1 MADDGTKITL
11 RVGPEEIQLMEDFM
25 SENGIGNRSD
35 FIRDAIRGYVEF
47 KRTATQA
54 SGVPTEGGI
63 FVRFNDLQMQALK
76 NLTQLGIC
84 LTEEEFVRKSV
95 LDVLISEDKKAE
107 AIRNAFAAAQMSADL
122 K

>member
-1 MADDGTKITL
+1 MAEDGTKITL

-25 SENGIGNRSD
+25 SDNGIGNRSD

-47 KRTATQA
+47 KRNETKNT
-54 SGVPTEGGI
+54 GVPMEGGI
-63 FVRFNDLQMQALK
+63 FVRFNDLQLQALK
-76 NLTQLGIC
+76 HLTQLGIC

-95 LDVLISEDKKAE
+95 LDVLISDEKKAA
-107 AIRNAFAAAQMSADL
+107 AIRNAFETAQMSAEL